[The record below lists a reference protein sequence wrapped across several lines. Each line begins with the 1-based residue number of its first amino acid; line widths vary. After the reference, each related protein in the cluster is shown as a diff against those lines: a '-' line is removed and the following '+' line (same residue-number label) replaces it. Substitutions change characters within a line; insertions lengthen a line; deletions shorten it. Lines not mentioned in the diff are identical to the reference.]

1 MKADYSK
8 TAGKEIPIEP
18 SSIEP
23 SIQEQILWEMLEGLK
38 DRPEFPPELIERLQ
52 NFGER
57 NQLQKF
63 AEVSKL
69 IKSSNG
75 ASNAAN

>member
-1 MKADYSK
+1 
-8 TAGKEIPIEP
+8 
-18 SSIEP
+18 
-23 SIQEQILWEMLEGLK
+23 MLEGLK